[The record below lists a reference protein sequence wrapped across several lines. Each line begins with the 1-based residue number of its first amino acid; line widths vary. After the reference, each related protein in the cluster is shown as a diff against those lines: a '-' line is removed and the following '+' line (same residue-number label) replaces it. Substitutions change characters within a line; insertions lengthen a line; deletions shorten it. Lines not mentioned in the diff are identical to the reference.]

1 MKTYI
6 LLPEGHGMS
15 KLVET
20 FDMVIA
26 ALGTTRFYALKALND
41 GTPLNG
47 YFIDEALSDAHGIPL
62 ENIKAET
69 DTLCRIYPEK
79 KYRLLKKWLEKKEQA
94 RKSWEKE
101 HGCRKSRLI

>member
-6 LLPEGHGMS
+6 LIPEGHGMS

-47 YFIDEALSDAHGIPL
+47 YFIDEALTDIHGIPL

-94 RKSWEKE
+94 RKLREKE

>member
-6 LLPEGHGMS
+6 LIPEGRGVS

-20 FDMVIA
+20 FDMVIL

-47 YFIDEALSDAHGIPL
+47 YFIDEALTDIHGIPL

-69 DTLCRIYPEK
+69 DTLCRIYPK
-79 KYRLLKKWLEKKEQA
+79 KKFRLLEKWLEKKEQE
-94 RKSWEKE
+94 RKAWEKE
-101 HGCRKSRLI
+101 RGCRKIRLI